1 MAVSSVFYINAA
13 TLSLATTVYLDGD
26 FTNIAPNGFYGD
38 GTIVRQQV
46 SGTLLSAQVC
56 TTCPLPCGSDVIAL
70 NNEIGFF
77 RLNDYLSTATG
88 PVIIKFYPFE
98 NPDGIRVI
106 YNGVTYNKLSC
117 WVDGVHQST
126 VSTNFTV
133 VGERTHDCGLEGNT
147 TTINFNVYNYNAGW
161 VNYGEIIPVTINP
174 GDVSL
179 LDVDET
185 PPFIMVIPKTTA
197 LADNINIEMISPC
210 LDSKCSVVVK
220 CPQILTL
227 KTPASALY
235 PSSEVP
241 CSLTIDQEYY
251 IVQVRDTPSQKID
264 LYDYLFEDNQAVT
277 PLADGFYLMENY
289 IGTFV
294 FQVIEMSNGVVVSIT
309 SCI

>member
-1 MAVSSVFYINAA
+1 MAVSSVFYINAV
-13 TLSLATTVYLDGD
+13 SFDLATGVYLDD
-26 FTNIAPNGFYGD
+26 QYANIAPDGFYGF
-38 GTIVRQQV
+38 GAMVRQQILGV
-46 SGTLLSAQVC
+46 LASPQAC
-56 TTCPLPCGSDVIAL
+56 TTCPLPCGGDVIGL
-70 NNEIGFF
+70 NSEIGFF

-147 TTINFNVYNYNAGW
+147 TTINFDVYNYNAGW

-179 LDVDET
+179 LTLDET

-197 LADNINIEMISPC
+197 LADNINVEMISPC
-210 LDSKCSVVVK
+210 PESKCSVVVK
-220 CPQILTL
+220 CPEVLTL
-227 KTPASALY
+227 KTSA
-235 PSSEVP
+235 SEVSETP
-241 CSLTIDQEYY
+241 CISPIDQEYY
-251 IVQVRDTPSQKID
+251 IVQVRDAPSQRID
-264 LYDYLFEDNQAVT
+264 LYDYIFEDNQAVT
-277 PLADGFYLMENY
+277 PLVDGFYLMEND
-289 IGTFV
+289 IGTLV
-294 FQVIEMSNGVVVSIT
+294 FQAIEMSNGVVVSIT
-309 SCI
+309 SCV